1 MCFSHRSRTLNN
13 SIFVLVSTDLEEMER
28 EREEEEEEG
37 VLLQLTGWWLL
48 KGDGVIILGSSNY
61 IHRHTCH
68 VNANTLTG
76 TEIRSQVMLCLEM

>member
-1 MCFSHRSRTLNN
+1 MSNN

-28 EREEEEEEG
+28 EEVEEG
-37 VLLQLTGWWLL
+37 GWGSLLQLTGWWLL
-48 KGDGVIILGSSNY
+48 KHDGVIILGSSNY

-76 TEIRSQVMLCLEM
+76 TEIRSQVMPCLEM

>member
-1 MCFSHRSRTLNN
+1 MSNN

-28 EREEEEEEG
+28 EEVEEG
-37 VLLQLTGWWLL
+37 GWGSLLQLTGCWLL
-48 KGDGVIILGSSNY
+48 KHDGVIILGSSNY

-76 TEIRSQVMLCLEM
+76 TEIRSQVMPCLEM